1 MFSISLNVPERVHNK
16 ALAGNVSQTEKSGR
30 LTGRSALPHSGHG
43 LAPRRLTLVPFS
55 EIDRLST
62 IDHRRRQ
69 QAAKVVSV
77 VERAKRDCW
86 SARLN
91 KEGSQRWQNI
101 PASVFAVRFEWK
113 HLGNRKPW
121 VIVIADHA
129 VRGQVDR
136 SMPSASG
143 SQMQ

>member
-1 MFSISLNVPERVHNK
+1 MVSL
-16 ALAGNVSQTEKSGR
+16 
-30 LTGRSALPHSGHG
+30 
-43 LAPRRLTLVPFS
+43 
-55 EIDRLST
+55 
-62 IDHRRRQ
+62 
-69 QAAKVVSV
+69 

-86 SARLN
+86 QLLRIRLSVRVN
-91 KEGSQRWQNI
+91 KEGYQRWQNI

-129 VRGQVDR
+129 VRGRVDL

-143 SQMQ
+143 SQMP